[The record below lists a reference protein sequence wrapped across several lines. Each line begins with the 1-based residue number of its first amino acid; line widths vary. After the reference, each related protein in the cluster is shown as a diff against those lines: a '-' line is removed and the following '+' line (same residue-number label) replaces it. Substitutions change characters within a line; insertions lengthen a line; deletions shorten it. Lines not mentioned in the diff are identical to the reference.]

1 MKGGDEVRSGW
12 GAASG
17 RLTLRGAAS
26 PSVLLVTVLA
36 GMFSVGFTITVLAVS
51 IPTIAEDLGAPASDL
66 TWMITGPML
75 AFAVVGPAAGRVAD
89 LFGARRVYLLSL
101 SLTGLFAALTAA
113 AVNAPML
120 VAFRVLGATV
130 GAATAPA
137 SMSIVNRA
145 FPPERRVQALGWWA
159 AVMAGAPVVGVVA
172 GGPVVENVGWRWIF
186 VGQVVFTALATLSA
200 YYVLPETPRRVRV
213 RFDWLGASLLAV
225 GVGSLLFAL
234 DRAPRWGSTSPLV
247 IGLGAVFGL
256 GCVAFVSWEA
266 RAPQPLFP
274 LRYLRHRR
282 VVAPVVAQFFINFAY
297 MGGFMVTPF
306 LLARVFG
313 YGETRTGLIMVA
325 RPLTFAV
332 SGPLA
337 GLMALRTGERI
348 TGIFGA
354 AAVFMSML
362 VFSSVG
368 EATPDALV
376 VLALSLS
383 GLGLGACSPS
393 MAASLANAVD
403 EADLGVVTAMQQ
415 MVAQVGVVAGIQAM
429 LTVQR
434 AREATA
440 GLAGS
445 FQDAYLVGAAFAA
458 VGCVA
463 AAFMSDAAP
472 SRGRRR
478 GSVQSG

>member
-1 MKGGDEVRSGW
+1 MKGAGEVPSGRA
-12 GAASG
+12 AASG
-17 RLTLRGAAS
+17 SVAARDAAS

-89 LFGARRVYLLSL
+89 LFGARRVYLVSL

-113 AVNAPML
+113 AQNAPML

-130 GAATAPA
+130 GAATGPA

-186 VGQVVFTALATLSA
+186 VGQAVFTAVATRLAYSI
-200 YYVLPETPRRVRV
+200 LPETPRRARV

-234 DRAPRWGSTSPLV
+234 DRAPRSGWTSPTV
-247 IGLGAVFGL
+247 IGSGVVFGL
-256 GCVAFVSWEA
+256 GCSAFLLWEL

-274 LRYLRHRR
+274 LRYLRRKR
-282 VVAPVVAQFFINFAY
+282 VVAPVVAQFFTNFAY

-337 GLMALRTGERI
+337 GRLALRFGERR

-354 AAVFMSML
+354 VAVFLSMI
-362 VFSSVG
+362 VFSEVG
-368 EATPDALV
+368 EASPDALV
-376 VLALSLS
+376 VLGLSLS
-383 GLGLGACSPS
+383 GLGLGASSPS

-403 EADLGVVTAMQQ
+403 ETDLGVVAAMQQ
-415 MVAQVGVVAGIQAM
+415 MVAQVGVVAGIQVM

-440 GLAGS
+440 GLAES

-463 AAFMSDAAP
+463 AAFMGDAAP

-478 GSVQSG
+478 SRARGR